1 MRGVSIPPLFLCVSL
16 LLTEVHARHLFGL
29 TVFPLY
35 HIFPQVLKDSST
47 DVSLSPAL
55 VLGYTAFWALPAQDR
70 LMIPQD

>member
-35 HIFPQVLKDSST
+35 HIFPPGSEGLLDRCLTKPCAGSGVYCILGSPSS
-47 DVSLSPAL
+47 
-55 VLGYTAFWALPAQDR
+55 R
-70 LMIPQD
+70 LMIPRD